1 MAAPYI
7 YPSFTPR
14 SSTTSL
20 IVTWIRCPQQMH
32 LSSNLLTWSCTPTIS
47 QIFQII
53 ILEDRLHVELNLN
66 RFLATERSKEM
77 PNRRPGMSK
86 ATSYQAVVR
95 SGGIMKSL
103 DHVSTFMADV

>member
-1 MAAPYI
+1 M
-7 YPSFTPR
+7 
-14 SSTTSL
+14 
-20 IVTWIRCPQQMH
+20 
-32 LSSNLLTWSCTPTIS
+32 
-47 QIFQII
+47 
-53 ILEDRLHVELNLN
+53 ELNLN